1 MSGVRQATR
10 PYGRLGAGS
19 YWIVSGLRLP
29 RPGGPAISTP
39 TFNAR
44 VPGGIPALDRP
55 TGIEDPSWAAITATI
70 ERLDRA
76 ASAADLSQ
84 MVGVAKELV
93 ESVARSVL
101 VVRGEVVAENASF
114 TSVVARAHEVLERQP
129 GTGLTQ
135 TEPLR
140 GVMQNAKAMACKLG
154 DLRNSYG
161 TGHGRAVEPQVTD
174 ELASVCTD
182 AALMWSRW
190 ALRRL
195 NALAQGMPTPL
206 INDLLGGG
214 IFRSGLLTERLESAD
229 LAHLEP
235 EVQRRIGVAV
245 GQRAMRETF
254 VIRQDGIEECAE
266 RDAPEIWPAAY
277 REGAFEGL
285 FVNPH
290 GQLTVDSWSARWAPR
305 LIAPL
310 EDPANV
316 IGKLAATIGELPLA
330 GLPPGGD
337 SGDDLVA
344 TLRAGSRFLPE
355 ASQSAWNDLVG
366 RLDLAL
372 R

>member
-1 MSGVRQATR
+1 MAAVNAEA
-10 PYGRLGAGS
+10 PAGT
-19 YWIVSGLRLP
+19 L
-29 RPGGPAISTP
+29 T
-39 TFNAR
+39 
-44 VPGGIPALDRP
+44 LDRP
-55 TGIEDPSWAAITATI
+55 TGIEDPSWAAIMATI
-70 ERLDRA
+70 ERLGRA
-76 ASAADLSQ
+76 TSAGDLSQ
-84 MVGVAKELV
+84 AVGVAKELV

-101 VVRGEVVAENASF
+101 VVRGEVVAENAAF
-114 TSVVARAHEVLERQP
+114 TGVVAKAHEVLDRQP
-129 GTGLTQ
+129 GKGLTQ
-135 TEPLR
+135 AEPLR
-140 GVMQNAKAMACKLG
+140 SVMQNAKAMACKLG

-174 ELASVCTD
+174 ELSRVCID

-195 NALAQGMPTPL
+195 DALAQGMPTPL

-214 IFRSGLLTERLESAD
+214 IFRSGLLTERLASAD
-229 LAHLEP
+229 LAHQEP
-235 EVQRRIGVAV
+235 GVQRRIGVAV

-254 VIRQDGIEECAE
+254 VVRRDGIEECAE

-310 EDPANV
+310 ENPADV
-316 IGKLAATIGELPLA
+316 IGKLAARIGELPLA
-330 GLPPGGD
+330 GSPPSGD
-337 SGDDLVA
+337 SRDELIED
-344 TLRAGSRFLPE
+344 LRAGSRFLP
-355 ASQSAWNDLVG
+355 AGSQSPWNDLVS
-366 RLDLAL
+366 RLETAL

>member
-1 MSGVRQATR
+1 MTAVNAGVPVGT
-10 PYGRLGAGS
+10 L
-19 YWIVSGLRLP
+19 
-29 RPGGPAISTP
+29 T
-39 TFNAR
+39 
-44 VPGGIPALDRP
+44 LDRP
-55 TGIEDPSWAAITATI
+55 SGIEDPVWAAITATI
-70 ERLDRA
+70 ERLGRA
-76 ASAADLSQ
+76 VSAGDLSQ
-84 MVGVAKELV
+84 AVGVAKELV

-101 VVRGEVVAENASF
+101 VVRGEVVAENDAF
-114 TSVVARAHEVLERQP
+114 TGVVAKAHEVLDRQP
-129 GTGLTQ
+129 GKGLTQ
-135 TEPLR
+135 AEPLR
-140 GVMQNAKAMACKLG
+140 SVMQNAKAMACKLG

-161 TGHGRAVEPQVTD
+161 TGHGRAAEPQVTD
-174 ELASVCTD
+174 ELSQVCID
-182 AALMWSRW
+182 AALMWARW

-206 INDLLGGG
+206 INDLVGGG
-214 IFRSGLLTERLESAD
+214 IFRSGLLTERLTSAD
-229 LAHLEP
+229 LAHQEP

-310 EDPANV
+310 ENPADV
-316 IGKLAATIGELPLA
+316 ISKLAARIGELPLA
-330 GLPPGGD
+330 GFPPSGD
-337 SGDDLVA
+337 SRDELIEDLRV
-344 TLRAGSRFLPE
+344 GSRFLP
-355 ASQSAWNDLVG
+355 AGSQPAWNELVS
-366 RLDLAL
+366 RLETAL

>member
-1 MSGVRQATR
+1 MAAVNAEA
-10 PYGRLGAGS
+10 PAGP
-19 YWIVSGLRLP
+19 L
-29 RPGGPAISTP
+29 T
-39 TFNAR
+39 
-44 VPGGIPALDRP
+44 LDRP
-55 TGIEDPSWAAITATI
+55 TGIEDPSWTAIMATI
-70 ERLDRA
+70 ERLGRA
-76 ASAADLSQ
+76 TSAGDLSQ
-84 MVGVAKELV
+84 AVGVAKELV

-101 VVRGEVVAENASF
+101 VVRGEVVAENAAF
-114 TSVVARAHEVLERQP
+114 TGVVARAHEVLERQP
-129 GTGLTQ
+129 GKGLTQ
-135 TEPLR
+135 AEPLR
-140 GVMQNAKAMACKLG
+140 SVMQNAKAMACKLG

-174 ELASVCTD
+174 ELSQVCTD

-214 IFRSGLLTERLESAD
+214 IFRSGLFTERLASAD
-229 LAHLEP
+229 LPHQEP

-254 VIRQDGIEECAE
+254 VVRQDGIEECAE

-285 FVNPH
+285 FVDPY

-310 EDPANV
+310 ENPADV
-316 IGKLAATIGELPLA
+316 IGNLTARIGELSVA
-330 GLPPGGD
+330 GLPPDGGTRD
-337 SGDDLVA
+337 ELIADLS
-344 TLRAGSRFLPE
+344 AGSRFLP
-355 ASQSAWNDLVG
+355 AGSQSPWNDLVS
-366 RLDLAL
+366 RLEIAL

>member
-1 MSGVRQATR
+1 MPVN
-10 PYGRLGAGS
+10 AG
-19 YWIVSGLRLP
+19 
-29 RPGGPAISTP
+29 TP
-39 TFNAR
+39 TGT
-44 VPGGIPALDRP
+44 VTLDRP

-70 ERLDRA
+70 ERLGRA
-76 ASAADLSQ
+76 TSAGDLSQ
-84 MVGVAKELV
+84 AVGVAKELV

-101 VVRGEVVAENASF
+101 VVRGEVVAENAAF
-114 TSVVARAHEVLERQP
+114 TGVVARAHEVLERQP
-129 GTGLTQ
+129 GRGLAQ
-135 TEPLR
+135 AEPLR
-140 GVMQNAKAMACKLG
+140 SVMQNAKAMACKLG

-174 ELASVCTD
+174 ELSQVCID

-214 IFRSGLLTERLESAD
+214 IFRSGLLTERLASAD
-229 LAHLEP
+229 LAHQEP

-254 VIRQDGIEECAE
+254 VVRQDGIEECAE

-285 FVNPH
+285 FVDPY

-310 EDPANV
+310 ENPANV
-316 IGKLAATIGELPLA
+316 IGNLAARIGELPVA
-330 GLPPGGD
+330 GLPPDGNSRD
-337 SGDDLVA
+337 ELIAD
-344 TLRAGSRFLPE
+344 LRAGSRFLP
-355 ASQSAWNDLVG
+355 AGSQSAWNDLVS
-366 RLDLAL
+366 RLDTAL

>member
-1 MSGVRQATR
+1 MST
-10 PYGRLGAGS
+10 L
-19 YWIVSGLRLP
+19 
-29 RPGGPAISTP
+29 T
-39 TFNAR
+39 
-44 VPGGIPALDRP
+44 LDRP
-55 TGIEDPSWAAITATI
+55 TGIEDPSWAAITATV
-70 ERLDRA
+70 ERLGRA

-84 MVGVAKELV
+84 AVGVAKELI

-101 VVRGEVVAENASF
+101 VVRGEVVSENAAF
-114 TSVVARAHEVLERQP
+114 TGVVAKAHEVLERQP
-129 GTGLTQ
+129 GKGLTQ
-135 TEPLR
+135 AEPLR
-140 GVMQNAKAMACKLG
+140 SVMQNAKAMACKLG

-174 ELASVCTD
+174 ELSQVCID

-195 NALAQGMPTPL
+195 DALAQGMPTPL

-214 IFRSGLLTERLESAD
+214 IFRSGLLTERLTSAD
-229 LAHLEP
+229 LTHQEP

-254 VIRQDGIEECAE
+254 VVRRDGIEECAE

-285 FVNPH
+285 FVNPY

-310 EDPANV
+310 ENPADV
-316 IGKLAATIGELPLA
+316 IDKLAVRIGELPQA
-330 GLPPGGD
+330 DPLPYGD
-337 SGDDLVA
+337 ARDELIED
-344 TLRAGSRFLPE
+344 LRAGSRFLPTG
-355 ASQSAWNDLVG
+355 SQSSWDNLVG
-366 RLDLAL
+366 CLEAAPR
-372 R
+372 